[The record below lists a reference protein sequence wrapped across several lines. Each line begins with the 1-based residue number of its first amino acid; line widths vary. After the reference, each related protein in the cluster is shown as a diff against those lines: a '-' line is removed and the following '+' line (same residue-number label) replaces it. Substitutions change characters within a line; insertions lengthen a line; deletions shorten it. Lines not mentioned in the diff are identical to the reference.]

1 MIDNHINHSRKP
13 VCLSRRM
20 AVHIRCLTVVALIAL
35 GLLADA
41 SPATVSASGAA
52 LTAQMP
58 GQPHSSSAG
67 QSEAVPFDNRIDRV
81 QAQREQGNQ
90 SGITSPAPGSSV
102 RGAVPILGTGTR
114 ADFVRYELY
123 YKQEPSGDEAYIW
136 IASETRQ
143 VQNGQLGVW
152 QTGDLPPGIYTLR
165 LRVVR
170 PDGNYGEFFAP
181 NISVNQEVPTP
192 TPDGPTA
199 TPIPID
205 TPTPFPQ
212 PTVAPVNVEQ
222 PNLEEQTAQPTSTTS
237 PIAQGNDGGANGGQA
252 AVEPESGS
260 SDPPSDGP
268 TTGIIGN
275 LGGTLSLDRLQAR
288 FFTGVRWSAGLF
300 LLLGAVFAA
309 KRLLEWVIT
318 KAE

>member
-13 VCLSRRM
+13 VFLSRRM
-20 AVHIRCLTVVALIAL
+20 AVHIRCFTVVALIAL

-81 QAQREQGNQ
+81 QAQREQGSQ

-102 RGAVPILGTGTR
+102 RGAVPILGTAAR
-114 ADFVRYELY
+114 ADFRNYELY
-123 YKQEPSGDEAYIW
+123 YKLEPSGDEAYKYFDRD
-136 IASETRQ
+136 TRQ

-152 QTGDLPPGIYTLR
+152 QTGDLTPGIYTLR

-170 PDGNYGEFFAP
+170 PDSNYAEFFAP

-222 PNLEEQTAQPTSTTS
+222 PNLEEQTAQPTATTA
-237 PIAQGNDGGANGGQA
+237 PIAQGNDGIANGGQV

-268 TTGIIGN
+268 TTGILGD